1 MTHTVTVA
9 SSSGGLFGAGARNWN
24 LHPDEAAAH
33 GDVAHVI
40 HGISCKGGEQLA
52 AAAINALNRA
62 IDLADPYR
70 SLARRQRNRPRVE
83 VNRSYNLVGGRIN
96 SI

>member
-1 MTHTVTVA
+1 LEQ
-9 SSSGGLFGAGARNWN
+9 GRGIRI
-24 LHPDEAAAH
+24 HPDEAAAH

-40 HGISCKGGEQLA
+40 RGVSCKGGEQSA
-52 AAAINALNRA
+52 AVAINALNRA

-70 SLARRQRNRPRVE
+70 SLTRRQRDRPRVE